1 MLIAITGVSRG
12 LGEAMTR
19 GFAELGHAVV
29 GCARSKEVLAS
40 LQNELGSPHQFATV
54 DVAEEAQVQQWAEQV
69 IATAGVPDLLINA
82 AATINPNGPLW
93 TFSAAEFSRVL
104 DVNVK
109 GTFHTIRHFVPAMA
123 ERGSGVIVN
132 FSSYWGRSTSSEVA
146 AYCASKWAIEGLS
159 SGLADDL
166 PAGCA
171 SVALNPG
178 VINTKMLESCF
189 GSAAASYPSPKQW
202 AESAVPFIVGLSAK
216 DNGSSVTVPG
226 F

>member
-12 LGEAMTR
+12 LGEAMAR
-19 GFAELGHAVV
+19 GFAGLGHRVV
-29 GCARSKEVLAS
+29 GCARSKEALAS
-40 LQNELGSPHQFATV
+40 LQKELGSPHQFDAL
-54 DVAEEAQVQQWAEQV
+54 DVAEEVQVEQWAQRV
-69 IATAGVPDLLINA
+69 TATGVPDLLINA
-82 AATINPNGPLW
+82 AATINPNGALW
-93 TFSAAEFSRVL
+93 TFSPVEFSRVL

-109 GTFHTIRHFVPAMA
+109 GSFHTIRHFVPAMV

-159 SGLADDL
+159 SGLSDDL
-166 PAGCA
+166 PKGCA

-189 GSAAASYPSPKQW
+189 GSAAASYPSPALW
-202 AESAVPFIVGLSAK
+202 AESAVPFILGLSAK